1 MTREQVPSLRAAA
14 LVATIGITAG
24 ALFAPTISP
33 AQGEQV
39 VTLSCTPTAP
49 GPPFVLK
56 LDMDNKTVSGD
67 GQYGY
72 DPKDPHSIQASDDEI
87 SWLVPGDSENR
98 LSRVTGSFLSV
109 GIGTSTGG
117 RWSAQCQK
125 SERQF

>member
-1 MTREQVPSLRAAA
+1 MTRTQIPSSRTAAFLA
-14 LVATIGITAG
+14 ATGIAAYT
-24 ALFAPTISP
+24 LFAPTMSD

-39 VTLSCTPTAP
+39 LTLSCAP
-49 GPPFVLK
+49 AMAGPPFVLK
-56 LDMDNKTVSGD
+56 LDMINKTASGD

-72 DPKDPHSIQASDDEI
+72 DPREPRSIIVSDDDITWVVE
-87 SWLVPGDSENR
+87 GDSKNS

-125 SERQF
+125 SERKF